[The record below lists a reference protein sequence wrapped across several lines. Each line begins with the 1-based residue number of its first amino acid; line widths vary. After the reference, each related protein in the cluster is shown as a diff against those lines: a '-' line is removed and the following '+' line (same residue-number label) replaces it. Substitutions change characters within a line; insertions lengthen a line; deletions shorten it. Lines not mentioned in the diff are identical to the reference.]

1 MLLSNQKLAKSS
13 LSQRPKFRDAKFLLA
28 VKYKELE
35 KLKNIIQAKQER
47 LAEKNSA
54 HYVQHCLMKKINDAE
69 EECELLFQRF
79 EEGKVPPA
87 YFLDSFLSLRKSH
100 HITLVLLK
108 KLQEVTDR
116 KQSQRPDVIHP
127 SAQYLSVGF
136 PQQIHNPSR
145 VPAVLWPTCCHPLTS
160 PPLIYPP
167 ILLPFGA
174 HVGTDHCL
182 QDLSFCLNSVSLHPG
197 LHGQGVKWPV
207 RPVRL
212 QPLKGQHRRHEQGPR

>member
-1 MLLSNQKLAKSS
+1 MTLSVQFSVLRTRELRELLEDEEKMNHTVRCSDKFQELKKATEKMLLSNQKLAKSS

-69 EECELLFQRF
+69 EECE
-79 EEGKVPPA
+79 
-87 YFLDSFLSLRKSH
+87 
-100 HITLVLLK
+100 
-108 KLQEVTDR
+108 
-116 KQSQRPDVIHP
+116 
-127 SAQYLSVGF
+127 
-136 PQQIHNPSR
+136 QIHNPSR